1 MESGPKRL
9 KLKLHKKK
17 HPAANRS
24 GQKADMLRKH
34 AQNPLICSS
43 DTKDEPP
50 LVLWEKGMSGVN
62 TEDIVISSM
71 DGSQEMNMG
80 DTDDVIFVSKEK
92 AHGVT
97 KFNSCAVKKKTSPR
111 HFNGISLRHVT
122 MVTMPLSNGLE
133 HSIWSMTL
141 CLF

>member
-71 DGSQEMNMG
+71 DGSQEMNMR

-97 KFNSCAVKKKTSPR
+97 KFNSCAVKKKHLP
-111 HFNGISLRHVT
+111 GIL
-122 MVTMPLSNGLE
+122 MEYPLDMLPWLQCHYQMDWN
-133 HSIWSMTL
+133 TL
-141 CLF
+141 YGQ